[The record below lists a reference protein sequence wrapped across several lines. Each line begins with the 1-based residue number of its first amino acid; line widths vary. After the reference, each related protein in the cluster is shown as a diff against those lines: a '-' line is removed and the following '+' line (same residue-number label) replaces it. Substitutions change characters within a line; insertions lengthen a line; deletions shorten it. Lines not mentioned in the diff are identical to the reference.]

1 MFDLELAEDID
12 STHLKYFLKRLTNI
26 LDAEFDSKRLI
37 HTEAVETNS
46 VKILDASFQ
55 GCADLQEL
63 LRPISSNLDTPQL
76 SQGSLQER
84 LQIINLG
91 FFRLTLLETNKEFF

>member
-1 MFDLELAEDID
+1 
-12 STHLKYFLKRLTNI
+12 
-26 LDAEFDSKRLI
+26 
-37 HTEAVETNS
+37 
-46 VKILDASFQ
+46 VKVLDASFQ
-55 GCADLQEL
+55 GCADLQER

>member
-26 LDAEFDSKRLI
+26 FDAEFDSKRLI

-63 LRPISSNLDTPQL
+63 LQPISSNLDTSQL
-76 SQGSLQER
+76 SPGSLQER
-84 LQIINLG
+84 LQINNLG
-91 FFRLTLLETNKEFF
+91 FFHLTLLETNKEFF